1 MCVLVPEWFLL
12 TLISSMPPAF
22 FNSFNIYCHV
32 AHLIPYFFLHFL
44 CHLQLPMS
52 AEKSVTSE
60 VTSFTYLPIFAC
72 IIFEFH
78 FSCSSLFH
86 FIILFFFFLWFPWF
100 CLLVHFFNI
109 CNMTFFFFLSLLPVS
124 PALVWPLSPNCGS
137 LAAKQFPPSGM
148 NVTYALETTR
158 VS

>member
-109 CNMTFFFFLSLLPVS
+109 CNMTFFFFFVS
-124 PALVWPLSPNCGS
+124 FACITCPG
-137 LAAKQFPPSGM
+137 
-148 NVTYALETTR
+148 VTSQPKLWLFGRKTISSFWDERNLCLRNYE
-158 VS
+158 S